1 MQISKKTVLV
11 SSALLSVVLHGV
23 LLGMAPRIPMLHPYD
38 VSNLTKPN
46 FQVRLVEERRVPEET
61 SPADRS
67 GLVSRPSS
75 VRDLLKREADV
86 TTPGDSLLNPV
97 ADMAMLQRRL
107 AMERVTQEKDITP
120 DETVLREIDTKLV
133 EISQQEMR
141 SNLEIVRRLVA
152 PSTTRIIDEGE
163 NPVFRGDNDLE
174 QEEVLVFSQ
183 QIAASFEP
191 VRVPVSAPPERR
203 EPIESVSQD
212 TPLSPLD
219 TNEAPPNLLQLEQER
234 VRSPLAGTSSR
245 DSGKYDFLD
254 DMVNVTLEK
263 YIPKNEPYGYFRLC
277 IAPKTDATLQILP
290 KDITFVIDASS
301 SITQRKLDN
310 TLAAVRSALQQLRP
324 EDRFN
329 LIIFRDNP
337 SLFQP
342 APVPATPEN
351 KTAAT
356 NFLKNIQSRGQ
367 TNIYEGIRPVMDMP
381 RRPGIPSIV
390 VISSDGRPTT
400 GMVDARNVINAL
412 TEENRFQNSIFAFG
426 GGSTVNRY
434 LLDLLAYR
442 NKGESYVAPS
452 IEKMTNDFQKF
463 LQRLSDPILVD
474 CSIDFGRLNAED
486 VFPKE
491 IPDFYRGQAVTI
503 YGRFDPKKD
512 REFAIRLVGKAGDRQ
527 KEVVFREDLTRAGS
541 GDDRIART
549 WAFRRIYHLIGEMCR
564 YGETPERLDEI
575 RTLSRKFNIRT
586 VYD

>member
-1 MQISKKTVLV
+1 MQISKKTVFV
-11 SSALLSVVLHGV
+11 SSAILSVVIHGV
-23 LLGMAPRIPMLHPYD
+23 LLGMSPRIPMLHPYD
-38 VSNLTKPN
+38 ISNLPRPD
-46 FQVRLVEERRVPEET
+46 FQVRLVEEPAPEES

-67 GLVSRPSS
+67 GLVSRPGS
-75 VRDLLKREADV
+75 VRDLLKREADT
-86 TTPGDSLLNPV
+86 TTPGDSLLNPLT
-97 ADMAMLQRRL
+97 DMAMLQRKL
-107 AMERVTQEKDITP
+107 ALERTAQEKDLTP

-141 SNLEIVRRLVA
+141 NNLEIVRRLVA

-163 NPVFRGDNDLE
+163 NPVFRGDNDIE

-183 QIAASFEP
+183 QIEASLEP

-203 EPIESVSQD
+203 EPVQPASQEE
-212 TPLSPLD
+212 PLSPLD
-219 TNEAPPNLLQLEQER
+219 ASEELPNLLQLERER
-234 VRSPLAGTSSR
+234 VKSPLAGSSPV
-245 DSGKYDFLD
+245 DSGKYEFMD

-263 YIPKNEPYGYFRLC
+263 YIPQNEPYGYFRLC
-277 IAPKTDATLQILP
+277 ISPKSDATLQILP

-310 TLAAVRSALQQLRP
+310 TLAAVRAALQQLRP

-329 LIIFRDNP
+329 LIVFRDNP

-342 APVPATPEN
+342 EPIPATPEN
-351 KTAAT
+351 KAAAS

-367 TNIYEGIRPVMDMP
+367 TNVYEGIRPVLDMP
-381 RRPGIPSIV
+381 RRSGIPSIV
-390 VISSDGRPTT
+390 IISSDGRPTT
-400 GMVDARNVINAL
+400 GMVDARNVITAL

-426 GGSTVNRY
+426 GGNTVNRY

-452 IEKMTNDFQKF
+452 IEQMQSDFQKF
-463 LQRLSDPILVD
+463 LQRLSDPLLVD
-474 CSIDFGRLNAED
+474 CTVDFGRLNPEEI
-486 VFPKE
+486 FPKE

-503 YGRFDPKKD
+503 YGRFDPKKE
-512 REFAIRLVGKAGDRQ
+512 REFAIRLVGKAGNRQ
-527 KEVVFREDLTRAGS
+527 KEIVFREDLTRASS

-549 WAFRRIYHLIGEMCR
+549 WAFRRIYHLIDEMCR
-564 YGETPERLDEI
+564 YGETPERLNEI
-575 RTLSRKFNIRT
+575 RTLSRKYNIRT